1 MLRSM
6 PKPVSKWVLVVDD
19 DEDTREL
26 VVELLQGGGYLAVAA
41 PGGTAA
47 LRMMGEST
55 PAMVLTDLS
64 MSGMDGQELLT
75 QTRALLGTATPP
87 FVFATG
93 AHPSRLTEL
102 AEPVLSKPYEV
113 AELLDVVGR
122 HCRI

>member
-1 MLRSM
+1 MLRGM
-6 PKPVSKWVLVVDD
+6 PNPASKWVLVVDD

-26 VVELLQGGGYLAVAA
+26 VVELLQVGGYLAVAA

-47 LRMMGEST
+47 LRMMGEDT
-55 PAMVLTDLS
+55 PAMVLSDLS
-64 MSGMDGQELLT
+64 MSEMDGQELLT

-93 AHPSRLTEL
+93 APPPRLAEI

-113 AELLDVVGR
+113 DELLDVVGR
-122 HCRI
+122 HCRS